1 MSKVK
6 FSQYISANV
15 PDTESAG
22 YRKPLRS
29 LMQAA
34 EADQQ
39 NHPLI
44 RQALNMAKRFGVA
57 SVTNVDAM
65 IDPIALDRE
74 LQASRATTEEKIRFK
89 TLLAMLGVLR

>member
-1 MSKVK
+1 MSKVP
-6 FSQYISANV
+6 FSEFMRATNTDGDV
-15 PDTESAG
+15 G

-44 RQALNMAKRFGVA
+44 RQAMQMARRFGV
-57 SVTNVDAM
+57 TLDPDHVD
-65 IDPIALDRE
+65 IVQLDRE
-74 LQASRATTEEKIRFK
+74 LKASRATIEEKIRLK
-89 TLLAMLGVLR
+89 TLLAQIGAIR